1 MTASSSPI
9 PSVNVELR
17 ENKLMVSISSTPS
30 LSFKSIIQFIA
41 GSRAISSLQLNVLQ
55 LTHFAVFDPSLD
67 YYHIH
72 YFSLDT
78 SPSTQ
83 CTALAADPFS
93 LSPVLLWITIITLL
107 QSLTVTLLYIQP
119 ILLVIYALRPTG
131 MLLLLTI

>member
-72 YFSLDT
+72 YFSPDT

-93 LSPVLLWITIITLL
+93 LSPVLLWTTIITLL
-107 QSLTVTLLYIQP
+107 QSLTVTLFYIHP
-119 ILLVIYALRPTG
+119 ILLVIYAVRPTG